1 MAYSVAILPRAQ
13 KELAQIPQ
21 SAFTRT
27 IAAIR
32 ALAQNPRPPGYIKLT
47 NRPGWRIRVGE
58 YRVVYNIDDLAQTV
72 TVVHV
77 AHRRDVYR
85 A

>member
-1 MAYSVAILPRAQ
+1 MQATKRWRKSSKGGMAYSVAILPRAQ

-27 IAAIR
+27 VAAIR

-47 NRPGWRIRVGE
+47 NRLAGASGWASIAWYTTLTTRHKR
-58 YRVVYNIDDLAQTV
+58 
-72 TVVHV
+72 
-77 AHRRDVYR
+77 
-85 A
+85 